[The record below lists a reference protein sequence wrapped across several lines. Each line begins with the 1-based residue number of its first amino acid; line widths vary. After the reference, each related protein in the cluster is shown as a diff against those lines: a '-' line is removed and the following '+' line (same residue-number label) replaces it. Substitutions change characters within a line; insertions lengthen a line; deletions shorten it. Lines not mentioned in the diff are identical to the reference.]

1 MKVYIH
7 KLFCAFLAI
16 YMSSCA
22 TIFTGT
28 KSAIQFN
35 SKPSGATVY
44 MDGMEIGTTPMTYQV
59 KKSADAMF
67 SFEKDGYQKRTV
79 ALQKSFNAVAIIN
92 LGCFLCWIVDIATG
106 AMKKFDQGGVN
117 ANLKEN

>member
-1 MKVYIH
+1 MREITKKVFIS
-7 KLFCAFLAI
+7 FLAI

-44 MDGMEIGTTPMTYQV
+44 MDGAEIGTTPMTFQV
-59 KKSADAMF
+59 KKSSDAMF
-67 SFEKDGYQKRTV
+67 SFEKDGYNKRTV
-79 ALQKSFNAVAIIN
+79 SLQKSFNAVSIIN
-92 LGCFLCWIVDIATG
+92 LGCILCWIIDVATG
-106 AMKKFDQGGVN
+106 AMKKFDQKGIN
-117 ANLKEN
+117 ATLKEN